1 VAEQGQT
8 SALQL
13 ALLSNRFEGCAR
25 AMMNTLLRTARSAI
39 LNTAR
44 DFSCCILTAGDELLA
59 MAESLPI
66 HVMSGPDLIAAYMKE
81 THPRLRRGDAFL
93 HNSPYHGNSH
103 AADWCVVAPVLDD
116 EGAHRYTV
124 LAKAHLADCGNAVPT
139 TYVADAT
146 DVYNEGALIFPCV
159 QVQEDYRNREDVL
172 RMARARIR
180 VPDLW
185 YGDFL
190 ALLGAARIGER
201 RLLELLREVGVEPLE
216 QYQRDWFDYS
226 EQRMVAAIRKMPA
239 GSVVREGRHDPVSG
253 MPDGISV
260 KVTVTVDPKQA
271 LVQVDLRDNLDCQPC
286 GLNLTEAT
294 ARTAAMMGI
303 FTGLGT
309 VVPPNAGSF
318 RRLRIHLRENCVVGI
333 PRHPTSCS
341 AATTDL
347 SELTASLV
355 ALALGD
361 LGEGFGLAQ
370 IGRAQPASM
379 AVISGVDPREHGG
392 PFVNQ
397 LILAVT
403 GGAGAPRADGW
414 LTILGIGA
422 AGFLFRD
429 SVEIDEMKYP
439 IVVHEQRIIPDSEG
453 AGRFRGSPGAYVE
466 FGPIPGC
473 ELDVVYLSDGTYNP
487 SEGVRGGLPGG
498 RASQRKRGR
507 DGELSDELGA
517 YAHLRLAPGE
527 TIVGHTCGGGGYG
540 PPHERDAQRVAADVR
555 EGWIT
560 RERAFDL
567 YGVLVD
573 NGEVDE
579 AATAARRASL
589 MSAETLI
596 SGLTRARSR
605 SRTGS
610 GRAHTQGKWSNF
622 GQGAVAEVDEERR
635 RARSSRPRC

>member
-1 VAEQGQT
+1 MADHART
-8 SALQL
+8 SPLQL
-13 ALLSNRFEGCAR
+13 ALLSNRFEGVAR

-44 DFSCCILTAGDELLA
+44 DFSCCILTGDDELLA

-66 HVMSGPDLIAAYMKE
+66 HVMSGPDLIARYVKHR
-81 THPRLRRGDAFL
+81 HPTLRRGDAFL

-103 AADWCVVAPVLDD
+103 AADWCVVVPVVDD
-116 EGAHRYTV
+116 DGVHRYTV

-139 TYVADAT
+139 TYVADAK
-146 DVYNEGALIFPCV
+146 DVYNEGALIFPGV
-159 QVQEDYRNREDVL
+159 KVQEDYRNREDII
-172 RMARARIR
+172 RMAQVRIR

-201 RLLELLREVGVEPLE
+201 RLLELLREYGADALA
-216 QYQRDWFDYS
+216 QYERDWFDYS
-226 EQRMVAAIRKMPA
+226 EQRMRAAIRRIPA
-239 GSVVREGRHDPVSG
+239 GTIVREGRHDPVPG
-253 MPDGISV
+253 MPDGVPV
-260 KVTVTVDPKQA
+260 KVSVTVDPEDA
-271 LVQVDLRDNLDCQPC
+271 RIEVDLRDNLDCQPC

-294 ARTAAMMGI
+294 ARTAAMMGV
-303 FTGLGT
+303 FTGLGA

-318 RRLRIHLRENCVVGI
+318 RRLRVHLRENCVVGI
-333 PRHPTSCS
+333 PRHPFSCS

-379 AVISGVDPREHGG
+379 AVISGKDPRNGA

-403 GGAGAPRADGW
+403 GGAGAPHADGW

-439 IVVHEQRIIPDSEG
+439 VVVHEQRIVPNSEG
-453 AGRFRGSPGAYVE
+453 AGRYSGSPGALVE
-466 FGPIPGC
+466 FGPIMGG
-473 ELDVVYLSDGTYNP
+473 ELDVVYLSDGTYNA
-487 SEGVRGGLPGG
+487 SVGVRGGLPGG
-498 RASQRKRGR
+498 TAAQRKRGG
-507 DGELSDELGA
+507 DGRLSDELGS
-517 YAHLRLAPGE
+517 YAHLHLTHGE

-540 PPHERDAQRVAADVR
+540 PPHQRDPRRVAADVR

-560 RERAFDL
+560 PERAFDV
-567 YGVLVD
+567 YGVRVD
-573 NGEVDE
+573 DDGRVDG
-579 AATAARRASL
+579 AATAARRAVLAS
-589 MSAETLI
+589 
-596 SGLTRARSR
+596 
-605 SRTGS
+605 TG
-610 GRAHTQGKWSNF
+610 
-622 GQGAVAEVDEERR
+622 
-635 RARSSRPRC
+635 

>member
-1 VAEQGQT
+1 MTGTART
-8 SALQL
+8 SPLRETSPLAL
-13 ALLSNRFEGCAR
+13 ALLSNRFEGVAR

-44 DFSCCILTAGDELLA
+44 DFSCCILTADDELLA

-66 HVMSGPDLIAAYMKE
+66 HVMSGPDLIAAYMKR
-81 THPRLRRGDAFL
+81 THPTLRRGDAFL

-103 AADWCVVAPVLDD
+103 AADWCVVVPVVDD
-116 EGAHRYTV
+116 GGVHRYTV

-159 QVQEDYRNREDVL
+159 KVQEDYRDREDVL
-172 RMARARIR
+172 RMARVRIR

-201 RLLELLREVGVEPLE
+201 RLLELIGEIGSEALAAYE
-216 QYQRDWFDYS
+216 RDWFDYS
-226 EQRMVAAIRKMPA
+226 EQRMVAAIRRMP
-239 GSVVREGRHDPVSG
+239 GGTVIREGRHDPIPG
-253 MPDGISV
+253 LPDGVPV
-260 KVTVTVDPKQA
+260 KVVVTVDPDDA
-271 LVQVDLRDNLDCQPC
+271 TIEVDLRDNIDCQPC

-294 ARTAAMMGI
+294 ARTAAMMGV
-303 FTGLGT
+303 FTGIGE
-309 VVPPNAGSF
+309 VVPPNAGAF
-318 RRLRIHLRENCVVGI
+318 RRLTVRLRDNCIVGV
-333 PRHPTSCS
+333 PRHPFSCS

-361 LGEGFGLAQ
+361 LGDGFGLAQ

-379 AVISGVDPREHGG
+379 AVISGADRRHGNA

-403 GGAGAPRADGW
+403 GGAGAPQADGW

-422 AGFLFRD
+422 AGFLYRD

-439 IVVHEQRIIPDSEG
+439 IVVHEQRIVPDSEG
-453 AGRFRGSPGAYVE
+453 AGRFRGSPGARVE
-466 FGPIPGC
+466 FGPIDDC
-473 ELDVVYLSDGTYNP
+473 FLDVVYLSDGTHNA
-487 SEGVRGGLPGG
+487 SAGVRGGLPGG
-498 RASQRKRGR
+498 TASQQKRHR
-507 DGELSDELGA
+507 DGTLSAELGS
-517 YAHLRLAPGE
+517 YARLRLEPGE

-540 PPHERDAQRVAADVR
+540 PPTERAVERVVEDVR

-560 RERAFDL
+560 SARARTV
-567 YGVLVD
+567 YGVEL
-573 NGEVDE
+573 DE
-579 AATAARRASL
+579 RGAADLSATAELRAA
-589 MSAETLI
+589 M
-596 SGLTRARSR
+596 ARS
-605 SRTGS
+605 GAAVD
-610 GRAHTQGKWSNF
+610 GRDDGVGESA
-622 GQGAVAEVDEERR
+622 
-635 RARSSRPRC
+635 

>member
-1 VAEQGQT
+1 MADPVQATARRES
-8 SALQL
+8 SALEL
-13 ALLSNRFEGCAR
+13 ALLNNRFEGIAR

-44 DFSCCILTAGDELLA
+44 DFSCCILTGDDQLLA

-66 HVMSGPDLIAAYMKE
+66 HVMSGPDLIARYMKE
-81 THPRLRRGDAFL
+81 THPRLRAGDAFL

-103 AADWCVVAPVLDD
+103 AADWCVVIPVVD
-116 EGAHRYTV
+116 GGGVHRYTV
-124 LAKAHLADCGNAVPT
+124 LAKAHLADCGNSVPT

-159 QVQEDYRNREDVL
+159 QVQEDYREREDVV
-172 RMARARIR
+172 RMARVRIR

-201 RLLELLREVGVEPLE
+201 RLLELLREAGADALAAYE
-216 QYQRDWFDYS
+216 RDWFDYS
-226 EQRMVAAIRKMPA
+226 EQRMIAAIRRMPR
-239 GSVVREGRHDPVSG
+239 GTVTREGRHDPIPG
-253 MPDGISV
+253 LPDGVPV
-260 KVTVTVDPKQA
+260 KATVSVDPDEA
-271 LVQVDLRDNLDCQPC
+271 RIEVDLRDNLDCQPC

-294 ARTAAMMGI
+294 SRTAAMMGV

-309 VVPPNAGSF
+309 VVPLNAGAF
-318 RRLRIHLRENCVVGI
+318 RRLTVHLRDNCVVGI
-333 PRHPTSCS
+333 PRHPSSCS

-379 AVISGVDPREHGG
+379 AVISGEDPRHGG
-392 PFVNQ
+392 TPFVNQ

-403 GGAGAPRADGW
+403 GGAGAPTADGW

-422 AGFLFRD
+422 AGFLYRD

-439 IVVHEQRIIPDSEG
+439 IVVHEQRLVADSEG
-453 AGRFRGSPGAYVE
+453 AGRFRGSPGARVE
-466 FGPIPGC
+466 FGPIDGC
-473 ELDVVYLSDGTYNP
+473 ALDVVYLSDGTYNA
-487 SEGVRGGLPGG
+487 SVGVRGGLPGG
-498 RASQRKRGR
+498 KASQRVVDRSGA
-507 DGELSDELGA
+507 LSDELGS
-517 YAHLRLAPGE
+517 YAHVQLQPGE

-540 PPHERDAQRVAADVR
+540 PPHERDVERVAHDVR
-555 EGWIT
+555 EAWIT
-560 RERAFDL
+560 VERAFET
-567 YGVLVD
+567 YGVRLDERGNVD
-573 NGEVDE
+573 PAGTVS
-579 AATAARRASL
+579 RRAEL
-589 MSAETLI
+589 EAKAP
-596 SGLTRARSR
+596 GGGP
-605 SRTGS
+605 GS
-610 GRAHTQGKWSNF
+610 TADG
-622 GQGAVAEVDEERR
+622 
-635 RARSSRPRC
+635 

>member
-1 VAEQGQT
+1 MPDLAQATARRE
-8 SALQL
+8 SSPLAL
-13 ALLSNRFEGCAR
+13 ALLNNRFEGIAR

-44 DFSCCILTAGDELLA
+44 DFSCCVLTADDELLA

-66 HVMSGPDLIAAYMKE
+66 HVMSGPDLIARYMKE
-81 THPRLRRGDAFL
+81 THPILRAGDAFL

-103 AADWCVVAPVLDD
+103 AADWCVVIPVVDG
-116 EGAHRYTV
+116 EGVHRYSV
-124 LAKAHLADCGNAVPT
+124 LAKAHLADCGNSVPT

-159 QVQEDYRNREDVL
+159 KVQEGYRDREDVL
-172 RMARARIR
+172 RMAQVRIR

-185 YGDFL
+185 HGDFL

-201 RLLELLREVGVEPLE
+201 RLLELLREAGAAALAAYE
-216 QYQRDWFDYS
+216 RDWFDYS
-226 EQRMVAAIRKMPA
+226 EQRMIAAVRRMPR
-239 GSVVREGRHDPVSG
+239 GTVTREGRHDPVPG
-253 MPDGISV
+253 LPDGVPV
-260 KVTVTVDPKQA
+260 KATVTVDPDEA
-271 LVQVDLRDNLDCQPC
+271 RIEVDLRDNLDCQPC

-294 ARTAAMMGI
+294 SRTAAMMGV

-309 VVPPNAGSF
+309 VVPLNAGAF
-318 RRLRIHLRENCVVGI
+318 RRLTVHLRDNCVVGI
-333 PRHPTSCS
+333 PRHPYSCS

-379 AVISGVDPREHGG
+379 AVISGQDPRQDGA

-403 GGAGAPRADGW
+403 GGAGAPMADGW

-422 AGFLFRD
+422 AGFLYRD

-439 IVVHEQRIIPDSEG
+439 IVVHEQRIVADSEG
-453 AGRFRGSPGAYVE
+453 AGRFRGSPGARVE
-466 FGPIPGC
+466 FGPIDGC
-473 ELDVVYLSDGTYNP
+473 SLDVVYLSDGTYNA
-487 SEGVRGGLPGG
+487 SVGVRGGLPGG
-498 RASQRKRGR
+498 TASQRIVDHG
-507 DGELSDELGA
+507 GALSDELGS
-517 YAHLRLAPGE
+517 YAHVRLQPGE

-540 PPHERDAQRVAADVR
+540 PPRERDVERVAHDVR

-560 RERAFDL
+560 AERAFET
-567 YGVLVD
+567 YGVSLD
-573 NGEVDE
+573 ERGEVDAARTASRRAE
-579 AATAARRASL
+579 LEATAPRA
-589 MSAETLI
+589 
-596 SGLTRARSR
+596 
-605 SRTGS
+605 
-610 GRAHTQGKWSNF
+610 
-622 GQGAVAEVDEERR
+622 EREPT
-635 RARSSRPRC
+635 ADA

>member
-1 VAEQGQT
+1 MPEIEPKTTARSSPLE
-8 SALQL
+8 L
-13 ALLSNRFEGCAR
+13 ALLNNRFEGVAR

-44 DFSCCILTAGDELLA
+44 DFSCCILTGDDELLA

-66 HVMSGPDLIAAYMKE
+66 HVMSGPDLIARYMKE
-81 THPRLRRGDAFL
+81 VHSTLRRGDAFL

-103 AADWCVVAPVLDD
+103 AADWCVVIPVIDD
-116 EGAHRYTV
+116 DDVHRYTV
-124 LAKAHLADCGNAVPT
+124 LAKAHLADCGNSVPT

-159 QVQEDYRNREDVL
+159 KVQEDYHDRDDVI
-172 RMARARIR
+172 RMARVRIR

-201 RLLELLREVGVEPLE
+201 RLLDLVRESGPETLAAYE
-216 QYQRDWFDYS
+216 HDWFDYS
-226 EQRMVAAIRKMPA
+226 EQRMIAAIRRMPP
-239 GSVVREGRHDPVSG
+239 GTVIRTGRHDPVPG
-253 MPDGISV
+253 VPEGVPV
-260 KVTVTVDPKQA
+260 KVAVTVDPGQA
-271 LVQVDLRDNLDCQPC
+271 RIEVDLRDNIDCQPC

-294 ARTAAMMGI
+294 ARTAAMMGV
-303 FTGLGT
+303 FTGLGS
-309 VVPPNAGSF
+309 VVPLNAGTF
-318 RRLRIHLRENCVVGI
+318 RRLTVHLRENCIVGI
-333 PRHPTSCS
+333 PRHPYSCS

-347 SELTASLV
+347 SELTAGLV

-379 AVISGVDPREHGG
+379 SVISGHDPRDDGA

-403 GGAGAPRADGW
+403 GGAGAPSADGW

-453 AGRFRGSPGAYVE
+453 AGRFRGSPGARVV
-466 FGPIPGC
+466 FGPIEDC
-473 ELDVVYLSDGTYNP
+473 ELDVVYLSDDTYNA

-498 RASQRKRGR
+498 RASQQKTDLEGQ
-507 DGELSDELGA
+507 LSDELGS
-517 YAHLRLAPGE
+517 YAQVRLQPGE
-527 TIVGHTCGGGGYG
+527 TLVGHTCGGGGYG
-540 PPHERDAQRVAADVR
+540 PPHERDPERVLNDVR

-560 RERAFDL
+560 HTRAYEI
-567 YGVLVD
+567 YGVGITREGVVD
-573 NGEVDE
+573 QP
-579 AATAARRASL
+579 ATQARRDVL
-589 MSAETLI
+589 QDSATP
-596 SGLTRARSR
+596 A
-605 SRTGS
+605 S
-610 GRAHTQGKWSNF
+610 GR
-622 GQGAVAEVDEERR
+622 
-635 RARSSRPRC
+635 

>member
-1 VAEQGQT
+1 MTDTARPITRRE
-8 SALQL
+8 SSPLAL
-13 ALLSNRFEGCAR
+13 ALLSNRFEGIAR

-44 DFSCCILTAGDELLA
+44 DFSCCILTADDELLA

-66 HVMSGPDLIAAYMKE
+66 HVMSGPDLIARYMKE
-81 THPRLRRGDAFL
+81 THPTLRTGDAFL

-103 AADWCVVAPVLDD
+103 AADWCVVIPVIDD
-116 EGAHRYTV
+116 TGVHRYTV

-139 TYVADAT
+139 TYVADAL

-159 QVQEDYRNREDVL
+159 KVQEEYREREDVL
-172 RMARARIR
+172 RMARVRIR

-201 RLLELLREVGVEPLE
+201 RLLELIDEAGTEPLDA
-216 QYQRDWFDYS
+216 YQRDWFDYS
-226 EQRMVAAIRKMPA
+226 EQRMIAAIRRMPA
-239 GSVVREGRHDPVSG
+239 GTVTRAGRHDPIPG
-253 MPDGISV
+253 LPDGVPV
-260 KVTVTVDPKQA
+260 KATVTVDPDNA
-271 LVQVDLRDNLDCQPC
+271 TIEVDLRDNIDCQPC

-294 ARTAAMMGI
+294 SRTAAMMGV

-318 RRLRIHLRENCVVGI
+318 RRLTVHLRDNCIVGI
-333 PRHPTSCS
+333 PTHPHSCS

-379 AVISGVDPREHGG
+379 SVISGTDPRHGNA

-403 GGAGAPRADGW
+403 GGAGAPHADGW

-422 AGFLFRD
+422 AGFLYRD

-439 IVVHEQRIIPDSEG
+439 IVVHEQRIVADSEG
-453 AGRFRGSPGAYVE
+453 AGRFRGSPGAKVE
-466 FGPIPGC
+466 FGPIEGC
-473 ELDVVYLSDGTYNP
+473 SLDVVYLSDGTHNP
-487 SEGVRGGLPGG
+487 SVGVRGGLPGG
-498 RASQRKRGR
+498 NASQRKAAR
-507 DGELSDELGA
+507 DGTLSDELGA
-517 YAHLRLAPGE
+517 YAQLRLQPGE

-540 PPHERDAQRVAADVR
+540 PPSERDIGRVVHDTN
-555 EGWIT
+555 EGWIS
-560 RERAFDL
+560 RERAFAV
-567 YGVLVD
+567 YGVKLDPDGKVD
-573 NGEVDE
+573 T
-579 AATAARRASL
+579 AATNARRSEL
-589 MSAETLI
+589 ETA
-596 SGLTRARSR
+596 TR
-605 SRTGS
+605 T
-610 GRAHTQGKWSNF
+610 
-622 GQGAVAEVDEERR
+622 
-635 RARSSRPRC
+635 

>member
-1 VAEQGQT
+1 MSREPAAARRE
-8 SALQL
+8 SSPLAL
-13 ALLSNRFEGCAR
+13 ALLNNRFEAVAR

-44 DFSCCILTAGDELLA
+44 DFSCCVLTADDQLLA

-81 THPRLRRGDAFL
+81 VHATLHRGDAFL

-103 AADWCVVAPVLDD
+103 AADWCVVIPVIDD
-116 EGAHRYTV
+116 EGVHHYTV

-159 QVQEDYRNREDVL
+159 KVQEDYREREDII
-172 RMARARIR
+172 RMARMRIR
-180 VPDLW
+180 VPELW

-201 RLLELLREVGVEPLE
+201 RLLELVAEVGREPLAAYE
-216 QYQRDWFDYS
+216 RDWFDYS
-226 EQRMVAAIRKMPA
+226 EQRMIAAIRRMPA
-239 GSVVREGRHDPVSG
+239 GTVSREGRHDPVPG
-253 MPDGISV
+253 MPDGVPV
-260 KVTVTVDPKQA
+260 KVTVSVDPDSA
-271 LVQVDLRDNLDCQPC
+271 RIEVDLRDNLDCQPC

-294 ARTAAMMGI
+294 ARTAAMMGV

-309 VVPPNAGSF
+309 VVPLNAGAF
-318 RRLRIHLRENCVVGI
+318 RRLAVHLRENCVVGI
-333 PRHPTSCS
+333 PRHPVSCS

-379 AVISGVDPREHGG
+379 AVISGKDPRRSDA

-403 GGAGAPRADGW
+403 GGAGSPTADGW

-439 IVVHEQRIIPDSEG
+439 IVVHEQRIVADSEG
-453 AGRFRGSPGAYVE
+453 AGRFRGSPGARVA
-466 FGPIPGC
+466 FGPTEDC
-473 ELDVVYLSDGTYNP
+473 ELDVVYLSDGTYNA
-487 SEGVRGGLPGG
+487 SEGVRGGLAGA
-498 RASQRKRGR
+498 RASQQKRGS
-507 DGELSDELGA
+507 DGTLSTELGA
-517 YAHLRLAPGE
+517 YAHVKLMPGE
-527 TIVGHTCGGGGYG
+527 ALVGHTCGGGGYG
-540 PPHERDAQRVAADVR
+540 PPYERDPARVVADLR

-560 RERAFDL
+560 EDRAREI
-567 YGVLVD
+567 YGVC
-573 NGEVDE
+573 
-579 AATAARRASL
+579 
-589 MSAETLI
+589 
-596 SGLTRARSR
+596 LTRDGEIDGEATHACRAVLARETR
-605 SRTGS
+605 
-610 GRAHTQGKWSNF
+610 
-622 GQGAVAEVDEERR
+622 
-635 RARSSRPRC
+635 

>member
-1 VAEQGQT
+1 MPEST
-8 SALQL
+8 SSLEL
-13 ALLSNRFEGCAR
+13 ALLSNRFEGISR

-44 DFSCCILTAGDELLA
+44 DFSCCILTAGDEMLA

-66 HVMSGPDLIAAYMKE
+66 HVMSGPDLIARYLKE
-81 THPRLRRGDAFL
+81 MHPVLRRGDAFL

-103 AADWCVVAPVLDD
+103 AADWCVVVPVIDD
-116 EGAHRYTV
+116 DGRHRYTV
-124 LAKAHLADCGNAVPT
+124 LAKAHLADCGNAVPS
-139 TYVADAT
+139 TYIADAK

-159 QVQEDYRNREDVL
+159 KVQDEYESREDVL
-172 RMARARIR
+172 RMARVRIR
-180 VPDLW
+180 VPELW

-201 RLLELLREVGVEPLE
+201 RLLELMDEVEQPALE
-216 QYQRDWFDYS
+216 CFERDWFAYS
-226 EQRMVAAIRKMPA
+226 EQRMIAAIRKMPA
-239 GSVVREGRHDPVSG
+239 GTVRRTGRHDPIPG
-253 MPDGISV
+253 MPDGV
-260 KVTVTVDPKQA
+260 PVNVDVAVDPVEA
-271 LVQVDLRDNLDCQPC
+271 TIHVDLRDNLDCQPC

-294 ARTAAMMGI
+294 ARTAAMMGV

-318 RRLRIHLRENCVVGI
+318 RRLRVHLRENCVVGV

-347 SELTASLV
+347 SELTAGLV

-379 AVISGVDPREHGG
+379 AVISGTDPRPSGG

-403 GGAGAPRADGW
+403 GGSGGPSSDGW

-422 AGFLFRD
+422 AGFLYRD

-439 IVVHEQRIIPDSEG
+439 IVVHEQRIVPDSEG
-453 AGRFRGSPGAYVE
+453 AGRFRGSPGALVE
-466 FGPIPGC
+466 FGPLDGC
-473 ELDVVYLSDGTYNP
+473 ELDLIYLSDGTFNA
-487 SEGVRGGLPGG
+487 SEGVRGGGSGG
-498 RASQRKRGR
+498 KASQRRR
-507 DGELSDELGA
+507 AADGSLSDELGS
-517 YAHLRLAPGE
+517 YAQLRLRAGE
-527 TIVGHTCGGGGYG
+527 RIVGHTCGGGGYG
-540 PPHERDAQRVAADVR
+540 PPHLREIARVVADVA

-560 RERAFDL
+560 RSRAYDA
-567 YGVLVD
+567 YGVRVD
-573 NGEVDE
+573 CDGRLDE
-579 AATAARRASL
+579 AETRERRQELDTLARR
-589 MSAETLI
+589 
-596 SGLTRARSR
+596 
-605 SRTGS
+605 
-610 GRAHTQGKWSNF
+610 
-622 GQGAVAEVDEERR
+622 
-635 RARSSRPRC
+635 